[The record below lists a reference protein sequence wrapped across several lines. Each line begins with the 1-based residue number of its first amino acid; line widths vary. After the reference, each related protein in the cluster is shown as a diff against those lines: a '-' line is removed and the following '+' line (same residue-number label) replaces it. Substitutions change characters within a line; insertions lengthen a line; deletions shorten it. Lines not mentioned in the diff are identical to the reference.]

1 MKHKHPTVIAIA
13 VLMMTGA
20 GGFASAAEKTL
31 KADLGKS
38 EYINSCAFCHGKDG
52 KGTGA
57 INDLLKKSPT
67 DLTTLSKKNNGV
79 FPAARVSAVIDGRE
93 AVKAHGDR
101 DMPAWGNRYTS
112 DSIKAAEYYMD
123 VPYDAEM
130 FSRARILSLIDY
142 LNRMQVK

>member
-1 MKHKHPTVIAIA
+1 MKRRNSTVMVIAA
-13 VLMMTGA
+13 LMMMGA
-20 GGFASAAEKTL
+20 GGFASAAEKKM
-31 KADLGKS
+31 KADLGKI
-38 EYINSCAFCHGKDG
+38 EYMNSCAFCHGQDG
-52 KGTGA
+52 KGTGG

-79 FPAARVSAVIDGRE
+79 FPSARVYAVIDGRE

-101 DMPAWGNRYTS
+101 DMPAWGGRYSS

-130 FSRARILSLIDY
+130 YARARILSLIDY